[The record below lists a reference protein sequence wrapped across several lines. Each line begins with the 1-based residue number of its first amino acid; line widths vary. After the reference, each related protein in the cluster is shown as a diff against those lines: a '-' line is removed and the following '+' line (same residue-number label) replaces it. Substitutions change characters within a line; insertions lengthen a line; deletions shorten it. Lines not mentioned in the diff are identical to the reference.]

1 MDCHT
6 YGLVAP
12 VNISITVIPKALK
25 YGHDIGSQ
33 APISAQSHGQEVEAR
48 YGVEKN
54 GPGKKK
60 EKEGK
65 NGDIAVP
72 DIRRLAEVL
81 ALMDQALRGKPSPDA
96 KRG

>member
-1 MDCHT
+1 M
-6 YGLVAP
+6 VAP

-60 EKEGK
+60 GK
-65 NGDIAVP
+65 TATLP
-72 DIRRLAEVL
+72 Y
-81 ALMDQALRGKPSPDA
+81 QTSDA
-96 KRG
+96 SLKCWP